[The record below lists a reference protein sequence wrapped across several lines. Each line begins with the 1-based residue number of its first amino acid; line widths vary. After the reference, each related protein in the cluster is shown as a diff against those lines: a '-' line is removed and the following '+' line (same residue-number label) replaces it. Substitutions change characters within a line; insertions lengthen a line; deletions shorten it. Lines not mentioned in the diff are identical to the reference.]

1 MVTIITA
8 MASKAPF
15 TFLDEPVAG
24 LDVIAREQFYQL
36 LLDEYT
42 ETGRT
47 FVVSTHIIE
56 EASDIF
62 EEVIIVDKGEILLKE
77 NTQELLNRAY
87 HISGHE
93 DLVKAARQQAQIYH
107 EEHIKKHGRNR
118 TSAAWTGT
126 GNITGTSRAETESSE
141 TLCSTLRGGVSLNE
155 EYRKIERYQER

>member
-1 MVTIITA
+1 MGEPGSAQSALLFQGTDSIQWKRTGSDEDQRIPENRSYFLPTLGQRNGREPGAEIPSGYQTEAWKNLKGMLSMVTIITA

-77 NTQELLNRAY
+77 NTQEL
-87 HISGHE
+87 
-93 DLVKAARQQAQIYH
+93 
-107 EEHIKKHGRNR
+107 
-118 TSAAWTGT
+118 
-126 GNITGTSRAETESSE
+126 
-141 TLCSTLRGGVSLNE
+141 
-155 EYRKIERYQER
+155 

>member
-1 MVTIITA
+1 MGEPGSAQSALLFQGTDSIQWKRTGSDEDQRIPENRSYFYPHWDKEMAESLVQKFHLDIKQKLGKISKGMLSMVTIITA

-62 EEVIIVDKGEILLKE
+62 EE
-77 NTQELLNRAY
+77 
-87 HISGHE
+87 
-93 DLVKAARQQAQIYH
+93 
-107 EEHIKKHGRNR
+107 
-118 TSAAWTGT
+118 
-126 GNITGTSRAETESSE
+126 
-141 TLCSTLRGGVSLNE
+141 
-155 EYRKIERYQER
+155 